1 MIALFRLRCGSL
13 SWPTANVIK
22 LPGGWSALTE
32 YTFRANGQRQVR
44 FPILILPI
52 FLGSCAA
59 GHIIENMPDA
69 NSADDLTEPNYR
81 QIVAENIAIVFP
93 NPAPLGTLEISGV
106 RRTNHLKGPAWI
118 TCLKIHAENAPQ
130 EYAVFIQD
138 GKIIDQ
144 RQGVLLDRC
153 KQQTYQAY
161 DTTIPAQFNQRR

>member
-1 MIALFRLRCGSL
+1 
-13 SWPTANVIK
+13 
-22 LPGGWSALTE
+22 
-32 YTFRANGQRQVR
+32 VR
-44 FPILILPI
+44 FPILLLTI

-69 NSADDLTEPNYR
+69 NSTDDLTEPNYR
-81 QIVAENIAIVFP
+81 QIVAENIATVFP

-106 RRTNHLKGPAWI
+106 RRTDHLKGPAWI

-161 DTTIPAQFNQRR
+161 EPSSFIHHDSSPTQPKKAGH

>member
-1 MIALFRLRCGSL
+1 M
-13 SWPTANVIK
+13 
-22 LPGGWSALTE
+22 
-32 YTFRANGQRQVR
+32 R
-44 FPILILPI
+44 FPILILTI

-69 NSADDLTEPNYR
+69 NSTDDLTEPNYR
-81 QIVAENIAIVFP
+81 QIVAENIATVFP

-106 RRTNHLKGPAWI
+106 RRTDHLKGPAWI
-118 TCLKIHAENAPQ
+118 ICLKIHAENAPQ
-130 EYAVFIQD
+130 EYAIFIQD

-161 DTTIPAQFNQRR
+161 DTTIPAQFNQRRQGTESYRVCLFGVQMAVPAT

>member
-1 MIALFRLRCGSL
+1 M
-13 SWPTANVIK
+13 
-22 LPGGWSALTE
+22 
-32 YTFRANGQRQVR
+32 R
-44 FPILILPI
+44 FPVVTLTI

-59 GHIIENMPDA
+59 GHITENMPDA

-81 QIVAENIAIVFP
+81 QIVAENIATVFP

-106 RRTNHLKGPAWI
+106 WRTSHLKGPAWI

-130 EYAVFIQD
+130 EYAIFIQD

-161 DTTIPAQFNQRR
+161 EPPALSTTIPAQFNQRRQGTDPYRAFAFSGSKWPYLLPTGLLSSSDNRRT